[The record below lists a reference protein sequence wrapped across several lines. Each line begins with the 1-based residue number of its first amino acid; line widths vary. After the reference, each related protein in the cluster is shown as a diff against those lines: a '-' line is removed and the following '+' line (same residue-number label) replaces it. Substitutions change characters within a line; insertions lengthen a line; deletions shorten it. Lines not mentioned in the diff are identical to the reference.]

1 MYIFIDGTDRTQYV
15 VRKSISKTTSLQ
27 ERVRKLSFKYFGPK
41 PADYDI
47 VRAFTGWPIYAATST
62 TVTLDTQDTCNDLF
76 RVGDRFYIA
85 IGLGDEEYKTITDV
99 SISGGRPVI
108 TVAGWT
114 NTPAVGELAGKREF
128 EGTVIDQSSRNIVTL
143 DNQEQS
149 IVALSYEKIFDK
161 KSINDTYEDKTPRY
175 IINDFCNSFIN
186 YNSVLDSMDYNDSA
200 SLQAVWTES
209 SDGGNPILA
218 PTFQE
223 GISAGRFPWTYSGG
237 TAIFTGAV
245 SSKNLLNFTGVS
257 TGQPTKG
264 VFGFWAKGTGTVS
277 VRLGS
282 SASDY
287 LSFSF
292 TPTTDWGFYDF
303 PLASASMTGTPDWT
317 VTDYIQV
324 LVTETTNGT
333 LDVDGFRILET
344 QFFRHYPYIQNA
356 PEFENFRVARVK
368 PMEVMQRIADE
379 LGWFWKVDDDRYIHL
394 FPQSTET
401 APIEV
406 TGSSDN
412 FSDLDITYDIS
423 RLINRQQVE
432 GGDETSETYYSQLV
446 EGDGFTREW
455 ILKNKFKGLI
465 VRLDDNTST
474 DTMEAT
480 TTTTTVKAT
489 AHGLSVGDFIVNR
502 TRSEARKVLTVPDV
516 DSFTVDAVAG
526 QTSGDTFSKGVDQLV
541 GVEGLNEDAGY
552 DFMSNFNEKSIRNA
566 ESQATLEAGQ
576 YLTFKYYQVFPIIVS
591 RQNNS
596 SISAM
601 KTMLG
606 YTDGIFDGQ
615 AQINRALKTRSEAN
629 AFARAIVDKY
639 SNVIITAKFKTYKH
653 GLNPGQ
659 QIRVADTSGRRNID
673 KYFMI
678 QSITQTQLEW
688 GVYRYDVT
696 CSSLLYGMLELLQQ
710 LLRQQRKIN
719 VDEDQIINNVQD
731 NEENVEIDEDH
742 AILVRDSTFTW
753 GVDADQGRWELSAWS

>member
-1 MYIFIDGTDRTQYV
+1 MYIFINGVDRTQYV
-15 VRKSISKTTSLQ
+15 INKSINKVGSMQ
-27 ERVRKLSFKYFGPK
+27 ERIRKLSFRYFGVK

-47 VRAFTGWPIYAATST
+47 VRAFTGWPIYASTST
-62 TVTLDTQDTCNDLF
+62 TVTLDTFNLCDDLF
-76 RVGDRFYIA
+76 RVGDRFYVA
-85 IGLGDEEYKTITDV
+85 IGLSDEEYKTITGFSYVD
-99 SISGGRPVI
+99 GRPVI

-114 NTPAVGELAGKREF
+114 STPAVGELAGKREF

-143 DNQEQS
+143 ENQEQT
-149 IVALSYEKIFDK
+149 ITALSYEKIFDK
-161 KSINDTYEDKTPRY
+161 KAVNDVYEDATPRY
-175 IINDFCNSFIN
+175 IINDFCNTFIN
-186 YNSVLDSMDYNDSA
+186 YNTVLDAMDYADNA
-200 SLQAVWTES
+200 SIQAVWTES

-218 PTFQE
+218 STYQE
-223 GISAGRFPWTYSGG
+223 GSAAGRFPWTFSGG
-237 TAIFTGAV
+237 TAIFTGAI

-264 VFGFWAKGTGTVS
+264 VLGFWAKGTGTVA

-282 SASDY
+282 GASDY

-292 TPTTDWGFYDF
+292 TPSTEWVFYDF
-303 PLASASMTGTPDWT
+303 PLATASMTGTPDWT
-317 VTDYIQV
+317 ATDYIQV
-324 LVTETTNGT
+324 RVTETVNGT

-344 QFFRHYPYIQNA
+344 QFFRHYPYIQDA

-379 LGWFWKVDDDRYIHL
+379 LGWFWKVDDDRHIHL

-489 AHGLSVGDFIVNR
+489 AHGLAVGDFIVNR

-516 DSFTVDAVAG
+516 DTFTVDAVAS
-526 QTSGDTFSKGVDQLV
+526 QASGDTFSKGVDQLV

-596 SISAM
+596 SIAAA

-615 AQINRALKTRSEAN
+615 AQINRSLKTRSEAN

-639 SNVIITAKFKTYKH
+639 SNVIISAKFKTYKH
-653 GLNPGQ
+653 GLTAGQ

-673 KYFMI
+673 KYFVI

-731 NEENVEIDEDH
+731 NEENVEIDEDY
-742 AILVRDSTFTW
+742 AILVRDNEFKW
-753 GVDADQGRWELSAWS
+753 GVDADEGRWELSAWS